1 MSLVEQW
8 MNSKKKTYWKCWES
22 KSLDYVE
29 GTWNWVLF
37 YTDDEDDIKATY
49 DSGIA
54 GSEAECVEEIEKAIT
69 IRLRNFGML

>member
-1 MSLVEQW
+1 MTLVDEW
-8 MNSKKKTYWKCWES
+8 MGSKKKTYWKMWES
-22 KSLDYVE
+22 KSLDYIE

-54 GSEAECVEEIEKAIT
+54 GSEAECLREIKEAIT
-69 IRLRNFGML
+69 VRLRNFGML

>member
-1 MSLVEQW
+1 MSLVDEW
-8 MNSKKKTYWKCWES
+8 MGSKKKTYWKTWKS

-37 YTDDEDDIKATY
+37 YTDDDDNPKATY

-54 GSEAECVEEIEKAIT
+54 GSEDECRTMIRECIEH
-69 IRLRNFGML
+69 RLRSEKLL